1 MMEVLTVF
9 KCKHDTVF
17 LAINLMDL
25 FFNKTTK
32 KFTKDDLLLIGI
44 TSVFMAAKTEE
55 VRPILIKELLGTI
68 KDNAYT
74 K

>member
-1 MMEVLTVF
+1 MEVLTVF

>member
-1 MMEVLTVF
+1 
-9 KCKHDTVF
+9 
-17 LAINLMDL
+17 MDL